1 MLFLSKETKI
11 LDAYALMLLMIF
23 CSIFAV
29 LNWLTIL
36 ALTLPYRIDDLSL
49 AEIIVM
55 QQNYFLLRFT
65 LLSINKRTQEY
76 QRILCEMVSPKIQV
90 CYCVVTRKSKLEKV
104 HLCIIYPTVRKGYC
118 WKGMIIN
125 QSVWQRCNTFVTQ
138 WHIIY
143 K

>member
-76 QRILCEMVSPKIQV
+76 QRILCEMVPPKVQV
-90 CYCVVTRKSKLEKV
+90 CDCLVTRKSKLEKV
-104 HLCIIYPTVRKGYC
+104 HLGIIYPTIREGYR
-118 WKGMIIN
+118 WKGVIIN
-125 QSVWQRCNTFVTQ
+125 
-138 WHIIY
+138 
-143 K
+143 